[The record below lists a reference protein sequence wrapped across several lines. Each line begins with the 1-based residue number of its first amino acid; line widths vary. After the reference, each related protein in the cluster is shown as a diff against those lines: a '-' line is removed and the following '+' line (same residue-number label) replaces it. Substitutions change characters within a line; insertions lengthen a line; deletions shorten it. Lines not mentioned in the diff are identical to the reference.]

1 MMYNYYLGEWMMFFT
16 SPSHANLKN
25 GGIHLRVA
33 KTLDGVWSD
42 PVLVM
47 AQTDAPIKNDDGT
60 YKGYG
65 PVYEPRVCKAYQNG
79 NKMML
84 ISSSWDIYQSIVWEI
99 ELAKK

>member
-1 MMYNYYLGEWMMFFT
+1 MYNKYRGEWMMFFA
-16 SPSHANLKN
+16 SPSHFRYNN

-47 AQTDAPIKNDDGT
+47 AQTSAPASNGDGT

-65 PVYEPRVCKAYQNG
+65 RVYEPRVCGVYQNG
-79 NKMML
+79 SKMML